1 MRVMKFGGS
10 SVATPE
16 RIRGVTNIILEAVKE
31 EPVIVVVS
39 AFQGVSSK
47 LLACANLAASADSAY
62 LITLSELADQHR
74 NTIKSLIPENHD
86 AIIKTCDVLLE
97 ELNEILQGIFLL
109 KELTNGAKDN
119 IASFGE
125 RLSANILA
133 AYINNDYPS
142 QYVDARKFIITDDRH
157 TAANVIFDRTNTAIE
172 KYYNEHFANQPIIPI
187 VTGFIGMTEDGRTTT
202 LGRNSSDYS
211 ATIIGG
217 ALNASRVEI
226 WTDVDGVYSA
236 DPNLVPNA
244 FILPTISYL
253 EAIELSY
260 FGSKVLHALTFQPVI
275 ENEIPVVIKN
285 TLNPE
290 CHGSYVIA
298 KQHRLKS
305 KKWNAK
311 SITSVDDITL
321 LVWKTT
327 GTTDVT
333 HIKERLFRSLSN
345 ANIQT
350 FLHLEG
356 SPKNTVYIA
365 IKHHDL
371 EKANQ
376 ALQQEF
382 ALEFKHELVT
392 IEEKPSQCIIA
403 IIGDDMKKLP
413 PESAGKM
420 FQLLGRMDVK
430 INAIVYGASERNICI
445 VIDKSQRV
453 RALNLIH
460 QAFFSDYKRLAI
472 LMIGAGRVGKALL
485 QQLWQQRQAIIDK
498 KIELT
503 IHAVSNSKHMIENIE
518 GINLE
523 TCIQDLSASTKPFT
537 IASFLQMI
545 SPINCNN
552 IALLDC
558 TASDEVVESY
568 PLFIQEGVHIITPN
582 KRANVLPYPQYESL
596 IHQFNKHHARFLYR
610 TNVGAGLPVLSILR
624 DLLNTGDEIIKI
636 EGILSGTLSYVFN
649 HYDGTTPFSEVLRK
663 AQDLQLTEPD
673 PREDLSGIDVGRKL
687 LILTRQMGWE
697 FELSNIHVESLIP
710 KGLTDGAFT
719 PDFFSKLDEY
729 EHDMKTKLDHCHQHH
744 KVMRYVGTI
753 DVQAHTASARLIE
766 IPTDHPLALSCYS
779 DNIISFTTHHYHD
792 APLVIRGPGA
802 GVECTAQGVF
812 SDILDL
818 ISRLPD

>member
-1 MRVMKFGGS
+1 MRVLKFGGS
-10 SVATPE
+10 SVASAA
-16 RIRGVTNIILEAVKE
+16 RIRSVSNIILDAVKD

-39 AFQGVSSK
+39 AFQGVSTK
-47 LLACANLAASADSAY
+47 LLACAQMAANADEKYQNLQGE
-62 LITLSELADQHR
+62 LLRQHQQIISELM
-74 NTIKSLIPENHD
+74 PEKNEE
-86 AIIKTCDVLLE
+86 IQKTCTQLLE
-97 ELNEILQGIFLL
+97 ELTEILQGIYLL
-109 KELTNGAKDN
+109 KELTAGAKDN

-133 AYINNDYPS
+133 AYINTSYPA
-142 QYVDARKFIITDDRH
+142 QFVDSRRFIVTDNQH
-157 TAANVIFDRTNTAIE
+157 TSANVLFEKTNAALN
-172 KYYNEHFANQPIIPI
+172 KFYDEHLANQPVIPV
-187 VTGFIGMTEDGRTTT
+187 VTGYIGATEDGRTTT

-236 DPNLVPNA
+236 DPNVVPNA
-244 FILPTISYL
+244 FILPTLSYL

-260 FGSKVLHALTFQPVI
+260 FGSKVLHALTFAPVI
-275 ENEIPVVIKN
+275 EKEIPVLIKN
-285 TLNPE
+285 SLNPE
-290 CHGSYVIA
+290 SHGSYVIS
-298 KQHRLKS
+298 KQHRMKS
-305 KKWNAK
+305 KRWNVK

-327 GTTDVT
+327 GIADVT
-333 HIKERLFRSLSN
+333 HIKERLFRSLSI

-365 IKHHDL
+365 IKRQDL
-371 EKANQ
+371 NKANQ

-382 ALEFKHELVT
+382 ALEFKHNLVT
-392 IEEKPSQCIIA
+392 VEEKPSQCIIA

-413 PESAGKM
+413 PEAAGKM
-420 FQLLGRMDVK
+420 FQYLGRMGIH

-445 VIDKSQRV
+445 VTDNMQRV

-485 QQLWQQRQAIIDK
+485 EQLASQHQAIKEK
-498 KIELT
+498 KIDLT
-503 IHAVSNSKHMIENIE
+503 IYAISNSRMMIEDEN
-518 GINLE
+518 GINLNN
-523 TCIQDLSASTKPFT
+523 CIKDLNDSKTPFS
-537 IASFLQMI
+537 IAAFLHLI
-545 SPINCNN
+545 PPINCSN

-558 TASDEVVESY
+558 TASSEIVESY

-582 KRANVLPYPQYESL
+582 KRANVLPYARYKTL
-596 IHQFNKHHARFLYR
+596 MDQFKRHHTRFLCR

-624 DLLNTGDEIIKI
+624 DLLDCGDQIIRI
-636 EGILSGTLSYVFN
+636 EGIFSGTLSYVFN
-649 HYDGTTPFSEVLRK
+649 HYDGSVPFAEVLKK
-663 AQDLQLTEPD
+663 AHSLQLTEPD

-687 LILTRQMGWE
+687 LILTRQMDWRMN
-697 FELSNIHVESLIP
+697 LDDVRVESLVP
-710 KGLTDGAFT
+710 PELAAGKFND
-719 PDFFSKLDEY
+719 DFFVKLQQY
-729 EHDMKTKLDHCHQHH
+729 EGELKARLEKCRNEN
-744 KVMRYVGTI
+744 KVLRYVGTI
-753 DVQAHTASARLIE
+753 NVKNRSASAKLEE
-766 IPTDHPLALSCYS
+766 IPVDHPLALSTYA
-779 DNIISFTTHHYHD
+779 DNIIAFTTHHYHD

-802 GVECTAQGVF
+802 GVECTALGVY

-818 ISRLPD
+818 ISHLPD

>member
-1 MRVMKFGGS
+1 MRVLKFGGS
-10 SVATPE
+10 SVASAA
-16 RIRGVTNIILEAVKE
+16 RIRSVSNIILDAVKD

-47 LLACANLAASADSAY
+47 LLTCAQMAANADDKYQNLQG
-62 LITLSELADQHR
+62 ELLRQHQQII
-74 NTIKSLIPENHD
+74 NELMPEHNEE
-86 AIIKTCDVLLE
+86 ILRTCALLLE
-97 ELNEILQGIFLL
+97 ELTEILQGIYLL
-109 KELTNGAKDN
+109 KELTAGAKDN

-133 AYINNDYPS
+133 AYINLSYPS
-142 QYVDARKFIITDDRH
+142 QFVDSRKFIITDNQH
-157 TAANVIFDRTNTAIE
+157 TAANVLFDKTDAAIN
-172 KYYNEHFANQPIIPI
+172 KFYDEHLANHPMIPV
-187 VTGFIGMTEDGRTTT
+187 VTGYIGSTEDGRTTT

-236 DPNLVPNA
+236 DPNVVPTA
-244 FILPTISYL
+244 FILPTLSYL

-260 FGSKVLHALTFQPVI
+260 FGSKVLHALTFGPVI
-275 ENEIPVVIKN
+275 EKEIPVLIKN
-285 TLNPE
+285 SINPDS
-290 CHGSYVIA
+290 HGSYVIA
-298 KQHRLKS
+298 KQNRMKS
-305 KKWNAK
+305 KRWNVK

-327 GTTDVT
+327 GIADVT
-333 HIKERLFRSLSN
+333 HIKERLFRSLSL

-365 IKHHDL
+365 IKRQDIN
-371 EKANQ
+371 KANH

-382 ALEFKHELVT
+382 ALEFKHNLVT

-413 PESAGKM
+413 PEAAGKM
-420 FQLLGRMDVK
+420 FQYLGRMGIH

-445 VIDKSQRV
+445 VTDNTQRV

-472 LMIGAGRVGKALL
+472 IMIGAGRVGKAVLEQL
-485 QQLWQQRQAIIDK
+485 QSQHQAIHDK
-498 KIELT
+498 KIDLT
-503 IHAVSNSKHMIENIE
+503 IYAISNSRMMIEDEN
-518 GINLE
+518 GLDLN
-523 TCIQDLSASTKPFT
+523 TCIKDLSDSKKPFS
-537 IASFLQMI
+537 IAAFLQMI
-545 SPINCNN
+545 PPINCSN

-558 TASDEVVESY
+558 TASSEIVESY

-582 KRANVLPYPQYESL
+582 KRANVLPYTRYKAL
-596 IHQFNKHHARFLYR
+596 MDQFKRHHTRFLCR

-624 DLLNTGDEIIKI
+624 DLLDCGDQIIRI
-636 EGILSGTLSYVFN
+636 EGIFSGTLSYVFN
-649 HYDGTTPFSEVLRK
+649 HYDGSIPFAEVLKK
-663 AQDLQLTEPD
+663 AHALQLTEPD

-687 LILTRQMGWE
+687 LIMTRQMDWRMN
-697 FELSNIHVESLIP
+697 LDDVRVESLVP
-710 KGLTDGAFT
+710 PELASGKFND
-719 PDFFSKLDEY
+719 DFFIKLQQFEG
-729 EHDMKTKLDHCHQHH
+729 ELKARLERCKHEN
-744 KVMRYVGTI
+744 KVLRYIGTI
-753 DVQAHTASARLIE
+753 NVKNRSASAKLEE
-766 IPTDHPLALSCYS
+766 IPVTHPLALSCYA
-779 DNIISFTTHHYHD
+779 DNIIAFTTHHYHE

-802 GVECTAQGVF
+802 GVECTALGVY

-818 ISRLPD
+818 ISHLPD